1 MSNPKK
7 PKDAAEI
14 LSYGGLLHRITN
26 RIRQS
31 LELEEILSATVA
43 EIRLFLQTD
52 RVKVYRFHPDA
63 SGQVIAESVA
73 NNRLP
78 SLKGLNFPAGD
89 IPPSAREMFIKAQ
102 QRSIVDVAAQK
113 ILLSRSDRQLTT
125 GNLTIE
131 DLHREPIQDILQ
143 RAVDPCHI
151 DYLTA
156 MGVQSSLVVPI
167 LYQENLWGLLVS
179 HHSLP
184 QAFSIEDLQLV
195 QILADQL
202 SIAIAQSELLSQTRE
217 QVRRESIIN
226 QITTLLHSPRNIE
239 EILQLAIE
247 RAVRAIHSSGGR
259 LYLTCIGKNSPAL
272 YTSGIQPTLLN
283 NEKQN
288 LLEENPFW
296 KKSIQDENHSSQGS
310 VFRTIQTVCD
320 LYQEPQLESLVWA
333 FQSTPIRGIL
343 VMPLQYSQQSL
354 GYLTIFRN
362 GNDIETQWAGY
373 WDKDERQQRPRK
385 SFQMWRELKLH
396 QPPEWPREDIELI
409 QSLGIHLAMGIMQ
422 NQLYQL
428 QMKNLELSAARAVA
442 EEASRLKS
450 NFLASTSHE
459 LRTPLASTL
468 NYLKLLKE
476 GFYND
481 EEELKK
487 YIKVAYQSAENLV
500 AIINDVL
507 DIAKIEAGGV
517 NLNLQP
523 VNLISVLEQL
533 RELFIL
539 ESQRKGVE
547 LIVECEIDLVYADK
561 GKLRQILT
569 NLLSNALKFTT
580 KGVVCIKAIA
590 QPNLSMVKIA
600 VTDTGIGIDMKQK
613 EILFEPFVQEDGS
626 IKRHYGGT
634 GLGLAICKRLV
645 ELMGGEIQ
653 LHSGGRNK
661 GTTVT
666 FTLPSLEAIK
676 AEEYPEKMRDY
687 P

>member
-1 MSNPKK
+1 MSNSKK
-7 PKDAAEI
+7 PKDVAEI

-31 LELEEILSATVA
+31 LEIEEILSATVA

-52 RVKVYRFHPDA
+52 RVKVYRFHPDG

-73 NNRLP
+73 SNRLP
-78 SLKGLNFPAGD
+78 SLKGLHFPAGD
-89 IPPSAREMFIKAQ
+89 IPPAAREMFIKGQ

-113 ILLSRSDRQLTT
+113 ILLSRSDRAIAKE
-125 GNLTIE
+125 NLTIE

-143 RAVDPCHI
+143 RAVDPCHV

-167 LYQENLWGLLVS
+167 LYQGNLWGLLVS

-247 RAVRAIHSSGGR
+247 RAVRAIHGSGGR
-259 LYLTCIGKNSPAL
+259 LYLTCIGKNSPVL

-283 NEKQN
+283 NEEQN
-288 LLEENPFW
+288 LLEENLFW
-296 KKSIQDENHSSQGS
+296 KKSLQDENYPSQGS
-310 VFRTIQTVCD
+310 DFRSIQTVCD

-385 SFQMWRELKLH
+385 SFQMWRELKRH
-396 QPPEWPREDIELI
+396 QPPEWSREDIELI

-517 NLNLQP
+517 NLNLHP

-580 KGVVCIKAIA
+580 KGVVCIKASA

-613 EILFEPFVQEDGS
+613 DILFEPFVQEDGS

-653 LHSGGRNK
+653 LHSAGRNK
-661 GTTVT
+661 GTTVS
-666 FTLPSLEAIK
+666 FTLPSVIK
-676 AEEYPEKMRDY
+676 TEEVSEKMRN
-687 P
+687 